1 MQSLYLNCKWK
12 KNVNCISLYVW
23 DVLVGQI
30 QHKVDSNYIKVGN
43 TNYRSKYESAYHL
56 LGLLGPRFARF
67 KIRNSSYYETI
78 FRLMYIEYILA
89 TIIHIY
95 VNLINQLVT
104 IVEISKKYIYSRYWV
119 DNENISTFIIHLSTI
134 IYNHSQTSMKK
145 LIKGLTKSQKNFRLP
160 ENN

>member
-1 MQSLYLNCKWK
+1 
-12 KNVNCISLYVW
+12 
-23 DVLVGQI
+23 
-30 QHKVDSNYIKVGN
+30 
-43 TNYRSKYESAYHL
+43 
-56 LGLLGPRFARF
+56 
-67 KIRNSSYYETI
+67 
-78 FRLMYIEYILA
+78 MYIEYILA